1 MPVSSR
7 TERGAAGEEYVA
19 GWLQR
24 RGFRILDRNV
34 RFRGGELDI
43 VAIDGDELVFVEVR
57 VRTGN
62 AFGAASESI
71 DERKL
76 RVLLRAGETYR
87 ERRPDVAE
95 LIWRVDLVAVTLR
108 SNGSVAAIDRF
119 ENLTLD

>member
-34 RFRGGELDI
+34 HFRGGELDI
-43 VAIDGDELVFVEVR
+43 VAIDGDELVFIEVR
-57 VRTGN
+57 VRTGT
-62 AFGAASESI
+62 AFGAAAESI

-76 RVLLRAGETYR
+76 RVLMRAGETYR
-87 ERRPDVAE
+87 ERRPDLAE